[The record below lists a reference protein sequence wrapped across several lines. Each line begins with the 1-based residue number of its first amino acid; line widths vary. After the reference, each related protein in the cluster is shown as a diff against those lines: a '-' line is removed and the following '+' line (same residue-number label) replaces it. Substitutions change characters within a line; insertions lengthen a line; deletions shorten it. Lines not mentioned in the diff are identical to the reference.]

1 MGAGAMRER
10 ITFQEEAKV
19 SDNAGSF
26 TKSWQNIAETPT
38 VWAEVTPVRGT
49 EKVEAGHLKAVQ
61 TYLVKIHYRTDIKAS
76 YRIQWG
82 SVLMNIRSKANRDQK
97 KKYLTIEAEHGPT
110 Q

>member
-10 ITFQEEAKV
+10 ITFQHEAKV
-19 SDNAGSF
+19 SDGAGGH

-49 EKVEAGHLKAVQ
+49 EKVEAGHLKPMQ
-61 TYLVKIHYRTDIKAS
+61 TYLVKIRYRTDIKPT

-82 SVLMNIRSKANRDQK
+82 SVLMNIRSKANRDQSK
-97 KKYLTIEAEHGPT
+97 QYLTIEAEEGAT